1 MGATKRTLISSAS
14 ILALA
19 AILSFPSPG
28 RSGERE
34 VAGMI
39 TEIHLGEGRA
49 EVRSAETELWRP
61 AMPLLTLRAGD
72 TVTTTQDA
80 WVVIVLTGG
89 RGNVR
94 GREAE
99 PPFTVTRPPQR
110 PRPPRKGTQTPPPRA
125 NVP

>member
-1 MGATKRTLISSAS
+1 MGATKRTPVLSAG
-14 ILALA
+14 ILALT
-19 AILSFPSPG
+19 AILSLPTPG
-28 RSGERE
+28 RTGERE

-89 RGNVR
+89 RAAVTGGAGNGASSR
-94 GREAE
+94 
-99 PPFTVTRPPQR
+99 TR
-110 PRPPRKGTQTPPPRA
+110 
-125 NVP
+125 